1 MPRKDRSQSGGAGF
15 TLIEV
20 LVALALL
27 GMTAVLLL
35 DAHYGAMCLFTDTRD
50 DVLMQGFLQRAL
62 GQAEVEVLAGSLNG
76 SGTFGK
82 RYPDY
87 GYTYSAQTEQLKG
100 GISIPLYTVT
110 VSVTDPAGQSQT
122 MTELVYNTS
131 E

>member
-1 MPRKDRSQSGGAGF
+1 MSRNAEKPRDHAGF

-27 GMTAVLLL
+27 GMTAVVLL
-35 DAHYGAMCLFTDTRD
+35 DAHYGAMRLFTDTRD
-50 DVLMQGFLQRAL
+50 EVLMQGFLERAL
-62 GQAEVEVLAGSLNG
+62 GQAEVEVMSGSLDG

-87 GYTYSAQTEQLKG
+87 SYTYSAQAEEVKG
-100 GISIPLYTVT
+100 AVSIPLYTVT
-110 VSVTDPAGQSQT
+110 VSVTDPDGESKT